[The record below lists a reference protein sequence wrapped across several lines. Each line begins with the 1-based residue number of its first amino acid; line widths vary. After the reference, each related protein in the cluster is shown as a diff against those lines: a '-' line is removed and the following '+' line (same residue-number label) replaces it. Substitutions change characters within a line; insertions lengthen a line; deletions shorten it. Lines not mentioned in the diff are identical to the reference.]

1 MDKTVLILAIGLLV
15 LASGCAEEKISDEK
29 TGMNVR
35 SDIPAENVMS
45 MNLHFKIIP
54 NTEIKSVILPDGTV
68 INGNQLSSG
77 KTKTFDS
84 ASVYTDKKDDI
95 QTIKIEWNRPISGK
109 EVLAN
114 ITVRGSKNFS
124 TYILVEGTNE
134 KGEKIE
140 MNAEG
145 VRYER

>member
-1 MDKTVLILAIGLLV
+1 MKKRKISILALLIIVLLV
-15 LASGCAEEKISDEK
+15 SGCTEKISEEKIEMKIWS
-29 TGMNVR
+29 N
-35 SDIPAENVMS
+35 PAENVMS

-54 NTEIKSVILPDGTV
+54 NTEIKSVILPDGTM
-68 INGNQLSSG
+68 INGNQLSNG

-84 ASVYTDKKDDI
+84 ASVYTKKEDGI
-95 QTIKIEWNRPISGK
+95 QTISIKWNRPISGK

-124 TYILVEGTNE
+124 TYILAEGTNE

-145 VRYER
+145 VRYEK